1 MVKIRSEFANF
12 YKYFRRIL
20 PMRVTGIIAEYNPF
34 HKGHAYHIEQAK
46 KITGAD
52 AVVVVMSGN
61 FTQRGTPAIVDKYAR
76 ARMALLNGADIVIE
90 LPSCYACSSA
100 EYFAD
105 GAIALLDGL
114 GIVDSICFG
123 TECGDIELLRPIA
136 EFLANEPEEFKQ
148 ILRTEMKNG
157 HTYPQARNTALSHC
171 IPGFTENQNVIGT
184 PNNIL
189 GIEYMKSI
197 IRRNSRIVPYAIQ
210 RTGADYHSY
219 RLDDNAFSSSMALR
233 QSVDLQGSLSLIRD
247 QVPENVYEILKEE
260 FGSHCPV
267 FPRDLSSMLQYKLLV
282 EEPHGYSSFVDI
294 TEDLSDRILKNIYQS
309 YNYEQLCDAL
319 KSKNM
324 TYARVS
330 RLLCHILLNIRKAD
344 MEAYRNNGTVFYAR
358 ILGFREDGRNVLGI
372 LAGAASLP
380 LITQVS
386 QWRNLPSELAKK
398 QFERDL
404 LATHIYESVS
414 SYKYNSRMR
423 NEYERQIVKV

>member
-1 MVKIRSEFANF
+1 MK
-12 YKYFRRIL
+12 
-20 PMRVTGIIAEYNPF
+20 VTGIIAEYNPF
-34 HKGHAYHIEQAK
+34 HKGHAYHIEQSK
-46 KITGAD
+46 QITGAD

-76 ARMALLNGADIVIE
+76 AKMALLNGADVVIE
-90 LPSCYACSSA
+90 LPTCYACGSA

-114 GIVDSICFG
+114 GIVSSICFG

-136 EFLANEPEEFKQ
+136 KFLANEPEEFRQ

-171 IPGFTENQNVIGT
+171 IPGFAEHESIIGS

-197 IRRNSRIVPYAIQ
+197 IRRKSRIVPYAIQ

-282 EEPHGYSSFVDI
+282 EESHGYSSFVDI
-294 TEDLSDRILKNIYQS
+294 SEDLSDRILKSIYQS

-344 MEAYRNNGTVFYAR
+344 MEAYRSNGTVFYAR
-358 ILGFREDGRNVLGI
+358 ILGFRGDTQNVLGTI
-372 LAGAASLP
+372 AGSSSLP

-386 QWRNLPSELAKK
+386 QWRDLPNEFAKK

-414 SYKYNSRMR
+414 AYKYNSRMR